1 MHADAELPFFFG
13 ADGGLFG
20 MYHAPSLPARRAVLM
35 CAPLGQDLIRCHR
48 LYRQLAQ
55 ALAREGLA
63 VLRFDYHGTGDSAGG
78 SAEVDW
84 DRCVAD
90 AVTAAAE
97 LRSRARVDRVIAFGA
112 RLGGSVAMCA
122 AGQARFAEVIAW
134 DPVLEGDDYVAALD
148 AMQAALREDAERFTR
163 PRSHADVAEQWL
175 GFDIG
180 DRLRDQL
187 SALKVGAPGV
197 PMLVLDSLPEW
208 REGRWDGIAST
219 RGKVTG
225 ISPPTPWNDLRRL
238 ETAILSQPLIQAVSG
253 RLKEG
258 A

>member
-1 MHADAELPFFFG
+1 MRPDAELPFFFG
-13 ADGGLFG
+13 PDAGLFG
-20 MYHAPSLPARRAVLM
+20 MYHAPDLPARRAVLM

-55 ALAREGLA
+55 ALAKEGLA
-63 VLRFDYHGTGDSAGG
+63 VLRFDYRGTGDSSGG
-78 SAEVDW
+78 SGDVDW
-84 DRCVAD
+84 DRCVED
-90 AVTAAAE
+90 TVVAAGE
-97 LRSRARVDRVIAFGA
+97 LRTRARVNRVIAFGT

-122 AGQARFAEVIAW
+122 AERARFGEVIAW
-134 DPVLEGDDYVAALD
+134 DPVLDGNDHVTALD

-163 PRSHADVAEQWL
+163 PRSHADVADQWL

-180 DRLRDQL
+180 GRLRGQL
-187 SALKVGAPGV
+187 SALTVGAPGV
-197 PMLVLDSLPEW
+197 PMLVLDSLPEG
-208 REGRWDGIAST
+208 EASRWERIASP
-219 RGKVTG
+219 RGKVAR

-253 RLKEG
+253 RMKES